1 MFLLAP
7 AHMGSLGQKAVTRL
21 CVCVCVCVRACVR
34 VLSKTIEPIGRYSS
48 KRL

>member
-21 CVCVCVCVRACVR
+21 CVCVCVRVCMR
-34 VLSKTIEPIGRYSS
+34 VLSKTIEPIGRYTS

>member
-21 CVCVCVCVRACVR
+21 CVCVCVRAYMR
-34 VLSKTIEPIGRYSS
+34 VLSKTIEPIGRYTS